1 VSKDITLVATL
12 DTGGTFSP
20 KDKILLSLTEQSE
33 TAKVPSDKRIAE
45 VEKFIIDP
53 RMVSLLKE
61 TPKGIRQKEINDA
74 SGEGL
79 TELRVN
85 TLGAVGISWIFDK
98 SKLTQNQDLGLYYSY
113 KDLKK
118 FIGKFSLIGII
129 GIAGLFLNGFEQP
142 GFNIFMLGYLLLPT
156 VLLVIL
162 ISKLLKIKSI
172 IYSNLVFIL
181 LLFVTVPV
189 LGYILF
195 YSLNFIFGATG

>member
-1 VSKDITLVATL
+1 MGEQRHYPRSHS
-12 DTGGTFSP
+12 GGTFSP

>member
-1 VSKDITLVATL
+1 MSKDITLVATL